1 MALVPLDAALAPDA
15 LDLLRRLGDAAAD
28 EGVELWLVGGPVR
41 DALLGRPVLDLDLTS
56 ETPAAELGPR
66 LAERLGGTCGSRS
79 QFGTVKLR
87 LGGRTL
93 DLATARSEVYPYPAA
108 LPVILAGGADMA
120 ADLARRDFAINAMA
134 ASLHPRRFGE
144 LLDTEGGVAD
154 LEAGVV
160 RVLHRASFRDDPT
173 RTFRAAR
180 YVSRLGFRLDAAT
193 RRQLRR
199 ALPHVDALSAA
210 RVRREIERLL
220 AEQHAT
226 RAMLMAVR
234 LGVLPAVEAGLAVP
248 EVRAALRRAAALSRA
263 DARGLRGLALLGV
276 LAYPLPAERADAFRE
291 RIGAGKR
298 QAQVMRAV
306 VRLREAEQALSEG
319 RRPSETAAIVG
330 NAPREAVEAASA
342 ASASASARRNLARY
356 LDASRRRSPLDGHDL
371 LALGVPPGPSVGDML
386 SALRDA
392 VLDGVVR
399 GRAQAERFVRERLG
413 TGGQIPSPEANKGM

>member
-1 MALVPLDAALAPDA
+1 MTLAPLDAALAPDA

-56 ETPAAELGPR
+56 EAPASELGPQ
-66 LAERLGGTCGSRS
+66 LAKRLGGTCGSWS

-87 LGGRTL
+87 LDGRTL
-93 DLATARSEVYPYPAA
+93 DLATTRSEIYPYPAA
-108 LPVILAGGADMA
+108 LPVIVAGGADMA
-120 ADLARRDFAINAMA
+120 ADFARRDFAINAMA
-134 ASLHPRRFGE
+134 SSLHPRRFGE

-154 LEAGVV
+154 LDAGVV

-180 YVSRLGFRLDAAT
+180 YVSRLGFGLEST
-193 RRQLRR
+193 SRRQLRR
-199 ALPHVDALSAA
+199 ALRYVDALSVA

-220 AEQHAT
+220 GEQHAA

-234 LGVLPAVEAGLAVP
+234 LGVLPAVEAGLAAP
-248 EVRAALRRAAALSRA
+248 EVRAALRRAY
-263 DARGLRGLALLGV
+263 ARGLRGLALLGAV
-276 LAYPLPAERADAFRE
+276 TYPLPAERADAFRE

-298 QAQVMRAV
+298 QAQVMRAI
-306 VRLREAEQALSEG
+306 VRLREAEQALGEA
-319 RRPSETAAIVG
+319 RRPSEASAIVG

-342 ASASASARRNLARY
+342 AAASASARRNLVRY

-371 LALGVPPGPSVGDML
+371 LALGVPPGPAVGAML
-386 SALRDA
+386 AALRNA
-392 VLDGVVR
+392 VLDGLVH
-399 GRAQAERFVRERLG
+399 GRAQAERFVRDRLRR
-413 TGGQIPSPEANKGM
+413 